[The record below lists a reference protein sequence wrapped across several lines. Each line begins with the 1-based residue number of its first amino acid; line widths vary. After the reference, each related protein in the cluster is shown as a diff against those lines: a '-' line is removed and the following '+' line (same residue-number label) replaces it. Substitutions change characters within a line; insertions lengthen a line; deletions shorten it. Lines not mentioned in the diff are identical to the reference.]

1 VSLLSEIL
9 NRRPKRVVTGQRPD
23 GTSYFARV
31 EEVDADFRS
40 DSRAPDRHVDVH
52 RMWANDRLPV
62 ELPFLEQSAP
72 LDSNPSPEET
82 PEALRNSTPQPGTP
96 AGLRLSLI
104 KFLPGQG
111 SHDMVAGLHWHDT
124 FDVQWLMAGELTIG
138 LDDGSEETLRPGDA
152 VIQHGTNHSWR
163 VGPDGAVVALIMLG
177 GKRVGVS
184 PPPDRKTD
192 QTPQAIA
199 ARRAA
204 ARG

>member
-1 VSLLSEIL
+1 LSSLSEIL

-23 GTSYFARV
+23 GTSYFVRV

-40 DSRAPDRHVDVH
+40 DGRGAVRRVDVH

-62 ELPFLEQSAP
+62 ELPFLDQSAP

-82 PEALRNSTPQPGTP
+82 PEALRNSSPQPGTT

-104 KFLPGQG
+104 KFLPGQ
-111 SHDMVAGLHWHDT
+111 SNQDLQSGLHWHDT

-163 VGPDGAVVALIMLG
+163 VGPEGAVVALFMLG
-177 GKRVGVS
+177 GKRVGVT
-184 PPPDRKTD
+184 PPPDSKTD

-204 ARG
+204 ANG